1 MRRTGFSRKTIERK
15 PSVPIPMRGPV
26 RGVLAPASDEVRAAP
41 KENPVQNEAYMA
53 AVRTLRCA
61 HCGYPPPSQFCHS
74 DEGKGGMLKTD
85 CRRGWPGCGPRLGEI
100 GCHALLGSTGKLGKE
115 TRRALEDL
123 YSMRARVEVRSRGL
137 WPASLPEWTEA

>member
-1 MRRTGFSRKTIERK
+1 MKRTGFRRTLPPRVKS
-15 PSVPIPMRGPV
+15 IPQRGTG
-26 RGVLAPASDEVRAAP
+26 RGVISAVGDAVVAQP
-41 KENPVQNEAYMA
+41 KEGALQHEAYMA

-100 GCHALLGSTGKLGKE
+100 GCHALLGSTGKLGKDV
-115 TRRALEDL
+115 RRALENL
-123 YSMRARVEVRSRGL
+123 YSMRTRVEIRSRGL
-137 WPASLPEWTEA
+137 WPASLPEWSEE